1 MTKAMPLFAGTRDR
15 NCSKASNPPAE
26 APMPTMGNPA
36 VAGLAGG
43 TEVSEGATLAGLR
56 RRISKDFFFMR
67 FSPALPESGGM
78 DGITPPDR
86 DANAPLSGLVDSTEI
101 SFP

>member
-1 MTKAMPLFAGTRDR
+1 MTKAMPLFSGTRDR
-15 NCSKASNPPAE
+15 KCSKASNPPAE

-43 TEVSEGATLAGLR
+43 TVISGGATWAGLR

-67 FSPALPESGGM
+67 FFPALPKSGGM
-78 DGITPPDR
+78 DDATSPDR